1 MFSWWAEVIPLK
13 GIPIDPEAHLA
24 VRRLQLNSP
33 KMNGIDRIVQELMV
47 LATEGAQLLS
57 DGQKP
62 DLNMGEYA
70 PRYENWYSKSLAA
83 VRQVCPA
90 RILEFTEA
98 YRYEKRP
105 KEIQYDTYTISDY
118 LLSLRVKFYGELV
131 FNPSR
136 AFAGKM
142 LRQVGIVAA
151 ALELAPSVLRD
162 IHGVLQSEL
171 LDSDITAARKLLK
184 AKHLRAAGVV
194 CGVAL
199 ETHLKARCAS
209 HCIKVAKKEPG
220 ISDLNDLLKG
230 AGVYDVPM
238 WRLIQRLADIRN
250 LCGHAKDREPK
261 PDEVEDLISGAN
273 KVLKE
278 VN

>member
-1 MFSWWAEVIPLK
+1 
-13 GIPIDPEAHLA
+13 
-24 VRRLQLNSP
+24 
-33 KMNGIDRIVQELMV
+33 MNGIDKIVQELRM
-47 LATEGAQLLS
+47 LLTEGAQLLS
-57 DGQKP
+57 DGQKSEV
-62 DLNMGEYA
+62 DMGDFA
-70 PRYENWYSKSLAA
+70 PRYEKWYSKSLAA

-90 RILEFTEA
+90 RVLDFTEA
-98 YRYEKRP
+98 YRYEKKP

-118 LLSLRVKFYGELV
+118 LLSLRVRFRDEFL
-131 FNPSR
+131 FDPTS
-136 AFAGKM
+136 AFAGKL

-151 ALELAPSVLRD
+151 ALDLAPSVLRD

-199 ETHLKARCAS
+199 ETHLKVRCAS
-209 HCIKVAKKEPG
+209 HCVKVTKKDPG
-220 ISDLNDLLKG
+220 ISDINELLKG
-230 AGVYDVPM
+230 AGIYDVPM

-261 PDEVEDLISGAN
+261 PDEVEDLISGAD